1 MIAVDSNMASAVH
14 ARRCHGALPPRPPL
28 LFQPL
33 LRLFPDCL
41 DDVSAAPDAAG
52 DFRQV
57 VDILTA
63 EIREPFPA

>member
-14 ARRCHGALPPRPPL
+14 AKRCHGALAPRPPL
-28 LFQPL
+28 LFQLL

-41 DDVSAAPDAAG
+41 DDVSATPDVAG
-52 DFRQV
+52 DFRKV

-63 EIREPFPA
+63 QIRKPFPA